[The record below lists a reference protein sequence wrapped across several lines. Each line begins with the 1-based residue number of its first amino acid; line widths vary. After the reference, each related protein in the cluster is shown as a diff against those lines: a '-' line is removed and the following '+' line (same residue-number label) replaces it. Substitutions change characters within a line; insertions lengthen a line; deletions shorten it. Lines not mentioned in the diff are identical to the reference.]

1 MALSKI
7 VGRNIKYIRET
18 KGIKQVNLANTLE
31 LSPQTLSYME
41 NGKSEIT
48 IRKLEQIAKALEVNV
63 TDFFSKSNYEDPMA
77 QRKKILEDAAIGLVN
92 MYNDQ
97 QGKNRNETYMMQQL
111 DKIAEMMHVIIELL
125 HQVIVKNLN
134 NWMNDQHSLK
144 LKGI

>member
-125 HQVIVKNLN
+125 HQVIVKKPKQL
-134 NWMNDQHSLK
+134 DE
-144 LKGI
+144 